1 MFVHALAGVSLLI
14 SVSINPGAISPE
26 NDLTPI
32 NLPSREKT
40 AILHPLIDMA
50 TDCVVRTVAADPRL
64 GNLELNS
71 LIVEA
76 FESCAEPMRAMI
88 DAHDRYYGS
97 GSGQQ
102 FFMGP
107 YLDALPAAVNAAVG
121 SNSH

>member
-1 MFVHALAGVSLLI
+1 MIVNALAGLSLLLT
-14 SVSINPGAISPE
+14 VSINPGAISPE
-26 NDLTPI
+26 SDRTPI
-32 NLPSREKT
+32 SLPSREKT
-40 AILHPLIDMA
+40 AILHPLINHA
-50 TDCVVRTVAADPRL
+50 TECVVRAVASDARL
-64 GNLELNS
+64 GASDVNS

-76 FESCAEPMRAMI
+76 FENCVEPMRAMI

-121 SNSH
+121 NDSH